1 VILSQ
6 RELRKEVAAGRIKFD
21 PPLEDNQWGEAS
33 IDLRLGTHFT
43 KLQEMP
49 GVKLSL
55 HQGIPQVKGL
65 WKTMDK
71 PLQDEFQKAFSYC
84 LEPEEFILALTHESI
99 TVPPHLIARV
109 EGRSTYARLGISMH
123 QTAPWIQPGWEGRIV
138 LEIKNSGTVK
148 VELSPL
154 LDRPCQITFFK
165 LTSAVPK
172 KLVYGSKSTDRYV
185 RQAHPLDQSKQRS
198 GGKDAV
204 SGVAAEARLPK
215 KKKAKRARPK

>member
-1 VILSQ
+1 MILSQ
-6 RELRKEVAAGRIKFD
+6 RELRKEVEAGRIKFD

-71 PLQDEFQKAFSYC
+71 PLQDEFQKASSYC

-99 TVPPHLIARV
+99 TVPPNLIARV

-172 KLVYGSKSTDRYV
+172 KLVYGSKSTDKYV
-185 RQAHPLDQSKQRS
+185 RQAHPLDQSKQRAGS
-198 GGKDAV
+198 NDAV
-204 SGVAAEARLPK
+204 SGVTAEARQL
-215 KKKAKRARPK
+215 KKKAKRAKPK